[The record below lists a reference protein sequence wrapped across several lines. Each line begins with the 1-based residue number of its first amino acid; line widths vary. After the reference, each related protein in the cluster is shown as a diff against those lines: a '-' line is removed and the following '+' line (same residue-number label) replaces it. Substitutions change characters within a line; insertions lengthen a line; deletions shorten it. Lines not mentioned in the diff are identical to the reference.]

1 MEGQGTSRVEL
12 IDVTCSR
19 KFNFLIVRE
28 VTDCV
33 KTSHCGKRI
42 KGTDVSA
49 LIAARDA
56 HYEINIEH

>member
-1 MEGQGTSRVEL
+1 MEGQANSRVEL

-19 KFNFLIVRE
+19 KLVRE

-42 KGTDVSA
+42 KCTDVSA

-56 HYEINIEH
+56 HYETNIEH

>member
-19 KFNFLIVRE
+19 KLVRE